1 MRIQTIR
8 LKNYRRFTELTIGE
22 RGGRVRSF
30 HVPKVNAKTL
40 KPILKAQISASS
52 RVMTDEAGVYGQ
64 LGRDFA
70 EHETV
75 NHSIG
80 EYVRGDAHTNTAEN
94 YFSHLQARDRWRVS
108 TTSANST

>member
-1 MRIQTIR
+1 
-8 LKNYRRFTELTIGE
+8 
-22 RGGRVRSF
+22 
-30 HVPKVNAKTL
+30 
-40 KPILKAQISASS
+40 
-52 RVMTDEAGVYGQ
+52 MTDEAGVYGQ

-94 YFSHLQARDRWRVS
+94 YFSIFKRGIGGVARLVENRKASVS
-108 TTSANST
+108 SWL